1 MKKRT
6 MQKGYT
12 LAIVLIICAF
22 MTMTTLAT
30 FSVVLRYSH
39 IAKQQTA
46 DLQSQ
51 INPIVSTEETS

>member
-1 MKKRT
+1 MNKRAKR
-6 MQKGYT
+6 KGYT
-12 LAIVLIICAF
+12 LAIILVICAF

-46 DLQSQ
+46 ELQSE
-51 INPIVSTEETS
+51 IASEPVAEESE